1 MNKPLVAFFAA
12 LCIFGYGVALSA
24 PINQGSVK
32 GDKADAWAVTQNGR
46 TQYFWA
52 DVGGDGAPDAF
63 FAMHGVRY
71 RRVEID
77 LDQDG
82 RADLV
87 TLLDHKGEYRHFT
100 DDDRDGLWQP
110 VAPSSILEKSD
121 TLAKSRALLL
131 RAVEYRIHMD
141 DHPKK
146 WKTSEQAKLRHGFV
160 QGEADRKIPL
170 VLRLTKT
177 PSQNIDDPQR
187 SLKPLPLAEK
197 TILAA
202 PCLDSSWTSGPMQ
215 FSDDLMN
222 EGKPSKSG
230 KIDLHIFVLP
240 TSSLQPGGQKKAGTL
255 IQVAG
260 AIEIEA
266 EGRYTFC
273 AIIDNAQTSPA
284 SVTVPAINQMG
295 QKDGAVFIEAFFPA
309 ESGR

>member
-110 VAPSSILEKSD
+110 VAPSSILEKS
-121 TLAKSRALLL
+121 TWTTIRKNG
-131 RAVEYRIHMD
+131 
-141 DHPKK
+141 
-146 WKTSEQAKLRHGFV
+146 RHLNRQNSGTDLCKARRT
-160 QGEADRKIPL
+160 EKY
-170 VLRLTKT
+170 
-177 PSQNIDDPQR
+177 PS
-187 SLKPLPLAEK
+187 S
-197 TILAA
+197 
-202 PCLDSSWTSGPMQ
+202 
-215 FSDDLMN
+215 
-222 EGKPSKSG
+222 
-230 KIDLHIFVLP
+230 
-240 TSSLQPGGQKKAGTL
+240 
-255 IQVAG
+255 
-260 AIEIEA
+260 
-266 EGRYTFC
+266 C
-273 AIIDNAQTSPA
+273 A
-284 SVTVPAINQMG
+284 
-295 QKDGAVFIEAFFPA
+295 
-309 ESGR
+309 